1 MLNQEITCCHTQ
13 SLAISLDMRIISL
26 SNHKGG
32 TGKTTASCNLAA
44 AIANQGKR
52 VLIVDLEAQANTSLA
67 FGVKAPNRHIYG
79 AIKGEYPLEASYVQ
93 VFPSLVLVPSCLDL
107 GAAEIELSGESGREF
122 LLKELLEPIRDSF
135 DYCLIERLTILLD
148 TQQSEYLSPRS

>member
-1 MLNQEITCCHTQ
+1 
-13 SLAISLDMRIISL
+13 MRIISL

-52 VLIVDLEAQANTSLA
+52 VLVVDLDAQANTSLA